1 MLRIVLIGLMVVLT
15 GLCLF
20 GLYLKPIGDK
30 RPEGTLI
37 DKSKQF
43 SKVQDKI
50 PSKVELPAVVKE
62 INARSESI
70 KTISCESMDLRV
82 WEGGHRFKLSG
93 NLYYGKPKN
102 FRMEIN
108 SILGK
113 EADIGSNSQAFWYW
127 SRRNKTPGLHYAAH
141 EDLSKTRLKTPF
153 NPMFLRAT
161 LGAEVL
167 PSENCKVVENQTSY
181 MLVYPRENASGE
193 PILFSV
199 FVNKSK
205 KVVEGYLVSDQ
216 SGKTLAACEVQ
227 QFAGDLP
234 SKILYSWYE
243 ENRVMLMQF
252 DNVKVNPSISESV
265 WSMPNYTPKR
275 NMADGF

>member
-1 MLRIVLIGLMVVLT
+1 L
-15 GLCLF
+15 
-20 GLYLKPIGDK
+20 GLYMKPIGDNK
-30 RPEGTLI
+30 PEGTLI

-43 SKVQDKI
+43 SMVKDKAS
-50 PSKVELPAVVKE
+50 SKVELPEIVKQ
-62 INARSESI
+62 INARNENV
-70 KTISCESMDLRV
+70 KRLTCENMDLRV
-82 WEGGHRFKLSG
+82 WQDGHRFKLSG
-93 NLYYGKPKN
+93 KLHYEKPKR

-113 EADIGSNSQAFWYW
+113 EADIGSNDILFWYW
-127 SRRNKTPGLHYAAH
+127 SRRDKKPGVHYATH

-161 LGAEVL
+161 LGVEVL
-167 PSENCKVVENQTSY
+167 PSENCRVVENQNGF

-193 PILFSV
+193 QILFSV
-199 FVNKSK
+199 FVSKSK
-205 KVVEGYLVSDQ
+205 NAVEGYLVSDQ

-243 ENRVMLMQF
+243 ENRVMLMQL
-252 DNVKVNPSISESV
+252 NELKVNSNISESV
-265 WSMPNYTPKR
+265 WSMPNYTPKN